1 MVDEQIRGRG
11 IRDPRVL
18 EAVLKV
24 PRHEFL
30 PPSLGCTAYDDR
42 AQPIGHGQTIS
53 QPYIVAFMT
62 EQLSVS
68 AEHTVLEIGTG
79 TGYQTA
85 VLALLAK
92 HVYTVERIAALQQQ
106 AAASLERLGL
116 TNIAMSVADGTLGLA
131 SSAPFDRVIVTAAA
145 PKVPAPLVTQLRDG
159 GILIMPVGA
168 REEQTIVRVERR
180 GTRTV
185 ETPLLA
191 CRFVKLIGREGWT
204 TDSGTS

>member
-18 EAVLKV
+18 EAMLEV

-30 PPSLGCTAYDDR
+30 PPSLNASAYDDR

-62 EQLSVS
+62 EQLLLS

-92 HVYTVERIAALQQQ
+92 HVCTVERIAALQKQ
-106 AAASLERLGL
+106 AATSLEGLGL
-116 TNIAMSVADGTLGLA
+116 TNLSMSVADGTLGLA
-131 SSAPFDRVIVTAAA
+131 SRAPFDRVIVTAAA

-159 GILIMPVGA
+159 GILIIPVGA

-191 CRFVKLIGREGWT
+191 CRFVKLLGREGWA
-204 TDSGTS
+204 TDSGTH